1 MKDNHDECG
10 VTKTLK
16 LIGSKWSLHIL
27 HQLCYEK
34 KRFGELQK
42 ALNGVSPRTLSY
54 RLKELEKEGLVKK
67 KVLPVIPLHV
77 EYTLT
82 PKGQALKDIFKKM
95 EEWGNST
102 KVS

>member
-1 MKDNHDECG
+1 MINDHKNCG

-27 HQLCYEK
+27 HQLCYGK
-34 KRFGELQK
+34 KRFGQLQQ
-42 ALNGVSPRTLSY
+42 ALDGISPRTLSY
-54 RLKELEKEGLVKK
+54 RLKELEQEGLVKK
-67 KVLPVIPLHV
+67 KVFPVVPLHV

-95 EEWGNST
+95 ESWGNSA
-102 KVS
+102 

>member
-1 MKDNHDECG
+1 MDDHKNCG

-42 ALNGVSPRTLSY
+42 LLTGISPRTLSF
-54 RLKELEKEGLVKK
+54 RLKELEQEGLVIK

-77 EYTLT
+77 EYSLT
-82 PKGQALKDIFKKM
+82 PKGQALKEIFSKM
-95 EEWGNST
+95 EDWGNRF
-102 KVS
+102 